1 MNHNSLLQ
9 SFAVNKDGLTVSVD
23 EVSRGLACE
32 CFCPACN
39 EAVIARQGSIRSWHF
54 AHTSGFECSEAA
66 ETALH
71 KAAK

>member
-32 CFCPACN
+32 CFCPACG
-39 EAVIARQGSIRSWHF
+39 EPVIASSLSDL
-54 AHTSGFECSEAA
+54 TLPS
-66 ETALH
+66 
-71 KAAK
+71 